1 MRWAEVRWSIVRVE
15 AGQLRG
21 LPDVVANIL
30 FFMPLGVAF
39 AFTGPGTRL
48 ADPVRVG
55 LGAGLIGGALSLGV
69 EVLQLFTRDRTTSLG
84 DLVFNAGGCAVAAGV
99 AAEWRRSVGEQVKG
113 FLEREAGRD
122 VRRVHAG
129 LLLGLLALGGLV
141 PFDVTLDIGALK
153 AGARAFLADPV
164 GLTGLT
170 DVVLVFIPWC
180 VAGVALAGA
189 LPVHR
194 GWRRVAGA
202 GAVALVVGGVVEIG
216 QFFIASRVPGVG
228 EACVAGVAGLV
239 GGALRRPLEGIAARH
254 GHPLDAPLP
263 AGELVRAGPRLAF
276 GAFVL
281 YVALDA
287 LRPFTLIAAEDIDAR
302 LSWDVLVPFGGYYA
316 NMASNVLTDLLVGT
330 ATYAALGYAVAARRC
345 PPGLQPTAAVYRAAM
360 GAACILA
367 FGLEA
372 MQIAVEGRTVELSDV
387 YIAGFGGWAGVRAYR
402 AVAAF
407 DPRRNGSAAT
417 GPRSDG

>member
-39 AFTGPGTRL
+39 AFTGPGARL
-48 ADPVRVG
+48 GDPIRVG
-55 LGAGLIGGALSLGV
+55 LAAGLIGGGLSFGV

-84 DLVFNAGGCAVAAGV
+84 DLVFNAGGCALAAGL
-99 AAEWRRSVGEQVKG
+99 AAEWRRSVGGQVEA
-113 FLEREAGRD
+113 FLRREAGRD

-129 LLLGLLALGGLV
+129 LLLGLLVVGGLV

-153 AGARAFLADPV
+153 AGAKAFLGDPL
-164 GLTGLT
+164 GLTGPA

-180 VAGVALAGA
+180 VAGVAVAGA
-189 LPVHR
+189 LPVPR
-194 GWRRVAGA
+194 GWRRVAG
-202 GAVALVVGGVVEIG
+202 GGGVALVIAGCVEVG
-216 QFFIASRVPGVG
+216 QFFIASRVPGIG
-228 EACVAGVAGLV
+228 EACVAGLAGLV

-254 GHPLDAPLP
+254 GHPIDAPLP
-263 AGELVRAGPRLAF
+263 AGELVRAGPRLVF

-281 YVALDA
+281 YVTIDA
-287 LRPFTLIAAEDIDAR
+287 LQPFTLISPEDIDAR

-360 GAACILA
+360 GAACVLA

-372 MQIAVEGRTVELSDV
+372 MQIAIEGRTVELSDV
-387 YIAGFGGWAGVRAYR
+387 YIAGLGGWAGVRAYR

-407 DPRRNGSAAT
+407 NPARG
-417 GPRSDG
+417 RSGAG